1 MKRGFKLINQK
12 LHEVDILK
20 GMAFLALVLQHTI
33 AGIFYQPD
41 INGTALIIG
50 TTLLGLTRFAIP
62 LFMFIMGFIL
72 FQQYSSKLNFKVY
85 YKTGLI
91 KVIVPYV
98 AWTIFYFIWTSL
110 LNGSAPLDTFEQIK
124 TILNLIIS
132 GEAIYHLWY
141 MIIIITFYL
150 LFPVFKMSIS
160 NERNLVTN
168 SIVLIVSLIIN
179 LLLLQALSSGVIKSD
194 NPKLGIIF
202 NYLDRNILFWH
213 FYFLFGGFVGI
224 YYDKIKTLL
233 GKIVIPILI
242 LIAVSMYFVYS
253 EIAEINSN
261 LNINYIS
268 SANVTSTLKPFTMI
282 LCTLLIISLLYI
294 AKELPLKSRR
304 LTNMF
309 ATAGRYAFGAFF
321 VHPFTLSL
329 SNTYV
334 FTNLHSITFQT
345 IVSFALCSSIS
356 VYISYLLNKA
366 KTPVG
371 RIFTGKT
378 D

>member
-1 MKRGFKLINQK
+1 M
-12 LHEVDILK
+12 
-20 GMAFLALVLQHTI
+20 
-33 AGIFYQPD
+33 
-41 INGTALIIG
+41 
-50 TTLLGLTRFAIP
+50 
-62 LFMFIMGFIL
+62 
-72 FQQYSSKLNFKVY
+72 
-85 YKTGLI
+85 
-91 KVIVPYV
+91 
-98 AWTIFYFIWTSL
+98 
-110 LNGSAPLDTFEQIK
+110 
-124 TILNLIIS
+124 
-132 GEAIYHLWY
+132 
-141 MIIIITFYL
+141 
-150 LFPVFKMSIS
+150 
-160 NERNLVTN
+160 
-168 SIVLIVSLIIN
+168 
-179 LLLLQALSSGVIKSD
+179 
-194 NPKLGIIF
+194 
-202 NYLDRNILFWH
+202 
-213 FYFLFGGFVGI
+213 FGGFVGI

-378 D
+378 DWLVIKFVF